1 MKIQSKKLIF
11 PLAVGISAFLLS
23 TSSCKKE
30 PVVDTK
36 PPVTVTPKTKT
47 PTSTLKGDSI
57 ASFPFRLA
65 PSFIPSGYYQYSDST
80 VTFGLDSCLDKAVT
94 YPSECIRITYKYIG
108 GYWGAGFLNNNNW
121 GGKFKIR
128 STVKKMTFSIYTNG
142 IANITFLPFGSADY
156 GKKELYKTSS
166 NANAA
171 YTWQTVEVPISGT
184 PATFASA
191 LGLVVDGVKPL
202 PNGTVVEFYIK
213 DLQFED

>member
-1 MKIQSKKLIF
+1 MKIQTKKLIF
-11 PLAVGISAFLLS
+11 PVAVGIAAFLLS

-30 PVVDTK
+30 TTTTTT
-36 PPVTVTPKTKT
+36 PPVTTTPKPKT

-57 ASFPFRLA
+57 ASFPFRIA
-65 PSFIPSGYYQYSDST
+65 PAFIPSGYYQYSDST
-80 VTFGLDSCLDKAVT
+80 VTFGMDSCLNKPGDYA
-94 YPSECIRITYKYIG
+94 SQCIRITYKYIG
-108 GYWGAGFLNNNNW
+108 GYWGAGFLHNNNW
-121 GGKFKIR
+121 GGTYKIK

-142 IANITFLPFGSADY
+142 VANITFLPFGSADY

-166 NANAA
+166 NANAP

-191 LGLVVDGVKPL
+191 LGLVVDGIKPL

-213 DLQFED
+213 DLTFED